1 MVGRMA
7 YAFKPRTE
15 GAPRI
20 DELFAESFPHFD
32 GLIVPF
38 EAGQEVVGEG
48 DPTESYYLVMRGMF
62 RAVKFTRDGRRQVFA
77 FYMPGDICGLEPEAV
92 HKLTIEAVDSAA
104 MAVLPRNA
112 CRVRM
117 NDEPRLNRA
126 LFEGATR
133 ALTLSIDH
141 MMMIGRSS
149 AEERLA
155 WFLCMLSARS
165 ENTNPLA
172 LDLAMQRQDIADYL
186 GLTIETVSRTFTLF
200 RDRGFLRL
208 PRKRRV
214 EIVRPD
220 ALARL
225 AAADRDAAT
234 PIRAPRGSGR
244 IRRRGLTRFG
254 PSIRLEVDSL
264 NRGAAERSVLQISVR
279 LPAAERQASS
289 ATDGHACRAAQQ
301 CELIKSL
308 RFSGA
313 LPTLTGRCGE
323 TVSEMRR
330 WDGWTSAGRA
340 CIRGRRVIRPPHWR
354 PSEGRD
360 LTRCFR
366 GLQIARRAVGSGPRT
381 PSCVGDEECQR

>member
-1 MVGRMA
+1 MA
-7 YAFKPRTE
+7 YAFNPNLE

-20 DELFAESFPHFD
+20 DELFAETFPHFE

-77 FYMPGDICGLEPEAV
+77 FYMPGDVCGLEPEAV

-117 NDEPRLNRA
+117 NDDPRLNGA

-165 ENTNPLA
+165 DNAGALA

-225 AAADRDAAT
+225 AAADRDAA
-234 PIRAPRGSGR
+234 AP
-244 IRRRGLTRFG
+244 LHA
-254 PSIRLEVDSL
+254 
-264 NRGAAERSVLQISVR
+264 AAESVEF
-279 LPAAERQASS
+279 AA
-289 ATDGHACRAAQQ
+289 
-301 CELIKSL
+301 
-308 RFSGA
+308 
-313 LPTLTGRCGE
+313 
-323 TVSEMRR
+323 
-330 WDGWTSAGRA
+330 
-340 CIRGRRVIRPPHWR
+340 
-354 PSEGRD
+354 
-360 LTRCFR
+360 
-366 GLQIARRAVGSGPRT
+366 AVG
-381 PSCVGDEECQR
+381 

>member
-1 MVGRMA
+1 MA
-7 YAFKPRTE
+7 YAFNSNPE
-15 GAPRI
+15 IAPRVG
-20 DELFAESFPHFD
+20 ELFAESFPHFE

-92 HKLTIEAVDSAA
+92 HKLTIEAVDFAA
-104 MAVLPRNA
+104 MAVLPRHA

-117 NDEPRLNRA
+117 NDDPRLNGA

-155 WFLCMLSARS
+155 WFLIMLSARS
-165 ENTNPLA
+165 DGPDALA

-225 AAADRDAAT
+225 PPRTAT
-234 PIRAPRGSGR
+234 PRRPSGR
-244 IRRRGLTRFG
+244 RGNSGVRRRY
-254 PSIRLEVDSL
+254 RLNPD
-264 NRGAAERSVLQISVR
+264 
-279 LPAAERQASS
+279 
-289 ATDGHACRAAQQ
+289 
-301 CELIKSL
+301 
-308 RFSGA
+308 
-313 LPTLTGRCGE
+313 
-323 TVSEMRR
+323 
-330 WDGWTSAGRA
+330 
-340 CIRGRRVIRPPHWR
+340 
-354 PSEGRD
+354 
-360 LTRCFR
+360 
-366 GLQIARRAVGSGPRT
+366 
-381 PSCVGDEECQR
+381 

>member
-1 MVGRMA
+1 MRPGPTLLDGERE
-7 YAFKPRTE
+7 RTVEWLMLSTTNAE

-20 DELFAESFPHFD
+20 GELFAESFPHFE

-77 FYMPGDICGLEPEAV
+77 FYMPGDICGLEPDAV
-92 HKLTIEAVDSAA
+92 HKLTIEAVDAAA
-104 MAVLPRNA
+104 MAVLPRHA
-112 CRVRM
+112 CRIRM
-117 NDEPRLNRA
+117 NDDPRLNAA
-126 LFEGATR
+126 LFDGATR

-155 WFLCMLSARS
+155 WFLTMLSARS
-165 ENTNPLA
+165 AGPDALV

-200 RDRGFLRL
+200 RDRGFLKL

-225 AAADRDAAT
+225 AAADRDAA
-234 PIRAPRGSGR
+234 APVGMAAGSGGV
-244 IRRRGLTRFG
+244 RRSRSWESRAGLRLAAAARSLRTRADA
-254 PSIRLEVDSL
+254 S
-264 NRGAAERSVLQISVR
+264 SV
-279 LPAAERQASS
+279 PAAP
-289 ATDGHACRAAQQ
+289 
-301 CELIKSL
+301 K
-308 RFSGA
+308 
-313 LPTLTGRCGE
+313 P
-323 TVSEMRR
+323 
-330 WDGWTSAGRA
+330 
-340 CIRGRRVIRPPHWR
+340 
-354 PSEGRD
+354 
-360 LTRCFR
+360 
-366 GLQIARRAVGSGPRT
+366 
-381 PSCVGDEECQR
+381 

>member
-1 MVGRMA
+1 MA
-7 YAFKPRTE
+7 YAFSHH
-15 GAPRI
+15 
-20 DELFAESFPHFD
+20 AESSPKIGGLVAENFPHFE

-77 FYMPGDICGLEPEAV
+77 FYMPGDICGLEPDAA
-92 HKLTIEAVDSAA
+92 HKLTIEAVDAAA
-104 MAVLPRNA
+104 MAVLPRHA
-112 CRVRM
+112 CRIRM
-117 NDEPRLNRA
+117 NDDARLNAA
-126 LFEGATR
+126 LFDGATR

-155 WFLCMLSARS
+155 WFLIMLAARS
-165 ENTNPLA
+165 EGPEEHV

-225 AAADRDAAT
+225 AAADRDARVPASQ
-234 PIRAPRGSGR
+234 P
-244 IRRRGLTRFG
+244 
-254 PSIRLEVDSL
+254 
-264 NRGAAERSVLQISVR
+264 AET
-279 LPAAERQASS
+279 AELAV
-289 ATDGHACRAAQQ
+289 A
-301 CELIKSL
+301 
-308 RFSGA
+308 
-313 LPTLTGRCGE
+313 
-323 TVSEMRR
+323 
-330 WDGWTSAGRA
+330 
-340 CIRGRRVIRPPHWR
+340 
-354 PSEGRD
+354 
-360 LTRCFR
+360 
-366 GLQIARRAVGSGPRT
+366 IA
-381 PSCVGDEECQR
+381 